1 MPAYEF
7 RRGFCTLVLFI
18 HIVNEVDLPF
28 YCLLMIH
35 RTSDGRGCAN
45 VGIEQ
50 EVQFNVTV
58 TMDQCLSGIQR

>member
-1 MPAYEF
+1 MHKLLYSMLM
-7 RRGFCTLVLFI
+7 GSFI
-18 HIVNEVDLPF
+18 FINEVDLPF

-50 EVQFNVTV
+50 KVQFNVTV
-58 TMDQCLSGIQR
+58 TMDQCLSGIQT

>member
-1 MPAYEF
+1 M
-7 RRGFCTLVLFI
+7 
-18 HIVNEVDLPF
+18 NEVDLPF